1 MPDNAT
7 VHISAIRR
15 MEVDPNYRPG
25 NLILG
30 GGGRGKAVAPK
41 EAGIG
46 EWIPAGDE
54 GDIVRARFVRKA
66 RETKEENGHGNAN
79 GN

>member
-1 MPDNAT
+1 MPDNAH

-15 MEVDPNYRPG
+15 MEADPAYRPG

-30 GGGRGKAVAPK
+30 GGGRGVAIAPK

-54 GDIVRARFVRKA
+54 GDLVRARFVRKP
-66 RETKEENGHGNAN
+66 RERKERNGQGHAN